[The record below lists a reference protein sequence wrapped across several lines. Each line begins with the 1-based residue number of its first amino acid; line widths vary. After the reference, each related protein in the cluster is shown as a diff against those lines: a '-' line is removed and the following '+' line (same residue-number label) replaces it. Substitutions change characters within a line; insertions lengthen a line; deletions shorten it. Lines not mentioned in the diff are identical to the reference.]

1 MRGSVNKIQCGA
13 WCMGIFKTEIKANY
27 YIMFWRVLDHLKLQI
42 FVDHDTNERAGSIG
56 NIGVPHG
63 HIFTLSG
70 RHIKIEIWWSL
81 SK

>member
-1 MRGSVNKIQCGA
+1 
-13 WCMGIFKTEIKANY
+13 MGIFKTEIKANY
-27 YIMFWRVLDHLKLQI
+27 YIMFWRVLELDHLKLQI
-42 FVDHDTNERAGSIG
+42 FLDHDTNGRAGSIG
-56 NIGVPHG
+56 NIEAPYG